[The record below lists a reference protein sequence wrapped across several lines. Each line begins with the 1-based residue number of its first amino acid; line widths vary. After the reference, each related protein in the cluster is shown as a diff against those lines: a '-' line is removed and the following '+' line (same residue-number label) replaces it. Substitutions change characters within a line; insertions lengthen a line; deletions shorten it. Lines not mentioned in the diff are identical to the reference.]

1 MFNGYYKIM
10 QGHYFFYR
18 KRIKKINFDFC
29 KIVRKN
35 ISDATFWTD
44 KIPNSAIT
52 SVIFFTAKQ
61 C

>member
-1 MFNGYYKIM
+1 M
-10 QGHYFFYR
+10 QSHYFFYR
-18 KRIKKINFDFC
+18 QRTKKINFDFC

>member
-1 MFNGYYKIM
+1 M
-10 QGHYFFYR
+10 QSHYFFYR
-18 KRIKKINFDFC
+18 QRIKKINFDFC

-44 KIPNSAIT
+44 KIPNSVIT